1 MSGPPLHP
9 EMFQKARFYTLNFST
24 YIDGLGKVGVNNIV
38 VNINGCDRHD
48 PTYQQEEESWAAGGK
63 CQPALL
69 TPTDMDN
76 TNTLKHILIIS
87 TCCKCSGQRTLTIHG
102 QCRTISFME
111 Y

>member
-48 PTYQQEEESWAAGGK
+48 PTYQ
-63 CQPALL
+63 
-69 TPTDMDN
+69 
-76 TNTLKHILIIS
+76 
-87 TCCKCSGQRTLTIHG
+87 
-102 QCRTISFME
+102 
-111 Y
+111 

>member
-9 EMFQKARFYTLNFST
+9 QKFQSSNLNIDFST
-24 YIDGLGKVGVNNIV
+24 YTDGLGKVGVNNIV

-63 CQPALL
+63 CQPAVNTL

-76 TNTLKHILIIS
+76 TNTDFDYLYIVAS
-87 TCCKCSGQRTLTIHG
+87 AVDSGH
-102 QCRTISFME
+102 
-111 Y
+111 